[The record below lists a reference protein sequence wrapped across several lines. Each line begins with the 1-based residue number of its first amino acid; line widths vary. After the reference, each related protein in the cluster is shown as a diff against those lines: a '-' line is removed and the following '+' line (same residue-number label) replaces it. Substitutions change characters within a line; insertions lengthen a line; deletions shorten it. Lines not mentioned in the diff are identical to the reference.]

1 MRADSP
7 THRALRTVLA
17 LLLCIG
23 FGAQAQQPRAWLDRD
38 RIDEGGTVTLNIQSD
53 QAGAVPD
60 YAPLRADFDLGSQTS
75 SRQVQWSNGDMTSR
89 MLHGIALTPRR
100 AGTLTLPP
108 LRVGSG
114 LTPPLTL
121 QVAAVAGA
129 TDPGAARGNAAVFL
143 ETEVDDTTPY
153 VQQSV
158 GVVVRLYYASQLVS
172 GELVL
177 DTPEGAS
184 LQRVGEDR
192 SLVRDVN
199 GRRYNLVERRFLL
212 IPERSGPLALAGARF
227 DGRSAGGFFD
237 DMFGG
242 DGRLRARAPD
252 RTLQVQAQPDAAPQP
267 WLPLHDLRLRYTAA
281 PEAGRAG
288 EAATVV
294 VEATALGATRAQ
306 FPELPVPDV
315 GPTAQVFAEPPQYD
329 ETFSGTTP
337 QLKLTRRY
345 AIVPRQPGAL
355 TVPGLKM
362 AWWDVKAGQART
374 ATVPDL
380 TLQVGAGSG
389 AAAAPAPIALDTLS
403 PLPGTPAGA
412 STAVPIQPVQAAGR
426 PWGWIAAAAGFAALW
441 LVTLAIALGLGW
453 RRRRG
458 APVAPRHLAGS
469 PEVAR
474 PSLTALR
481 QAMDVQG
488 LDEVVAVLAGMA
500 GVQTLEQV
508 LEQLESPD
516 QRAALVQM
524 QRARWGGQ
532 GGDVAAARQALRRVF
547 HDGPHWR
554 PVDAPEN
561 NGLAPLYPS
570 AR

>member
-1 MRADSP
+1 MRAHFP
-7 THRALRTVLA
+7 THRALRAVLA

-38 RIDEGGTVTLNIQSD
+38 RIDDGGTVTLNIQSD
-53 QAGAVPD
+53 EAGAVPD
-60 YAPLRADFDLGSQTS
+60 YAPLRADFDLSGQTS

-89 MLHGIALTPRR
+89 TLHGIALSPRR
-100 AGTLTLPP
+100 TGTLTIPP

-114 LTPPLTL
+114 RTPPLTL
-121 QVAAVAGA
+121 QVAAGAAA

-177 DTPEGAS
+177 DTPDGAS

-192 SLVRDVN
+192 SLVREVN

-242 DGRLRARAPD
+242 DGRLRARAPA

-281 PEAGRAG
+281 PDTGRAG

-294 VEATALGATRAQ
+294 VEATALGASRAQ

-315 GPTAQVFAEPPQYD
+315 GPAAQVFAEPPQYD

-345 AIVPRQPGAL
+345 SIVPRQPGAL

-362 AWWDVKAGQART
+362 GWWDVKAGQART

-389 AAAAPAPIALDTLS
+389 AAGAPAPIALDTLS
-403 PLPGTPAGA
+403 PLPGSAAAP
-412 STAVPIQPVQAAGR
+412 STAVPILPVHGAGR
-426 PWGWIAAAAGFAALW
+426 PWGWIAAAAGFAVLW
-441 LVTLAIALGLGW
+441 LVTLAIALGLAW
-453 RRRRG
+453 RRRRR
-458 APVAPRHLAGS
+458 AAVAPGALAGS
-469 PEVAR
+469 PAAAR
-474 PSLTALR
+474 PSLAALR

-488 LDEVVAVLAGMA
+488 LDEIVAVLAGMA

-508 LEQLESPD
+508 LEQLADPD
-516 QRAALVQM
+516 QRATLVQM

-532 GGDVAAARQALRRVF
+532 GGDVAAARQALRRAF

-554 PVDAPEN
+554 PVETTEN